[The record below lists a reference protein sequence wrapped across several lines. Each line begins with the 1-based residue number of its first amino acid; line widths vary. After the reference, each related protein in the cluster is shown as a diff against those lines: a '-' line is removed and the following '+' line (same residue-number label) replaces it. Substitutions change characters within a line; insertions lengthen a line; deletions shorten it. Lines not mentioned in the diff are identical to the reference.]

1 MFIRIGTFVGHK
13 GAVWQARI
21 SSDATLA
28 VTGSAD
34 FTALVLP
41 LRRPNQPWFDWKLT
55 TTLALYRKVWDT
67 HTGENLHTFQ
77 HAHIVRAVA
86 LPSQPRPSIV
96 ATGGAE
102 KKLRIFDLS
111 AASRPA
117 SPNSS
122 LPNGSAVTNGHVNG
136 VSDKSAASYEIGPGV
151 HGGTI
156 KSIVWTSD
164 PNVLVTAAD
173 DKKIRWWDLRS
184 RSLICEFELDGVVGS
199 CELNAA
205 ATVNPP
211 STASLLAE
219 AANPT
224 SGINGVNGSH
234 GGINGTDR
242 AASGGGP
249 VLSVAA
255 GKRVYFFD
263 GLEPN
268 RLAKTFEMPYE
279 VASVALHPDQ
289 QRFVTGCSGDTW
301 VRMHDFEDGKELGAF
316 CSLSHCCSPRSFS

>member
-1 MFIRIGTFVGHK
+1 M
-13 GAVWQARI
+13 
-21 SSDATLA
+21 
-28 VTGSAD
+28 
-34 FTALVLP
+34 LP
-41 LRRPNQPWFDWKLT
+41 LCRTNQLHSDWKLT
-55 TTLALYRKVWDT
+55 TIFALYRKVWDT

-86 LPSQPRPSIV
+86 LPSQPRPTIV

-111 AASRPA
+111 AASPPT
-117 SPNSS
+117 SPDGA
-122 LPNGSAVTNGHVNG
+122 LPNGSAATNGPVNG

-164 PNVLVTAAD
+164 PNILVTAAD

-184 RSLICEFELDGVVGS
+184 RSLLHEFELDGVVGS

-205 ATVNPP
+205 ATAIPP

-219 AANPT
+219 EAQPT
-224 SGINGVNGSH
+224 SGVNGVNGGH
-234 GGINGTDR
+234 DGINGTSL
-242 AASGGGP
+242 AGSGGRP

-255 GKRVYFFD
+255 GKGVYFFD

-268 RLAKTFEMPYE
+268 RLVKTFEMPYE

-316 CSLSHCCSPRSFS
+316 RSLFYCCS